1 MISAG
6 PLCSRRDSFSA
17 AASHR
22 SGDIQI
28 TIEAGIAPDLRGYA
42 AGEYIGGIP
51 DILKANVKRREAKAH
66 DVGRPKVADHTA
78 LDHRLHHRITL
89 VEGYPDLAA
98 TQCCLAGCHNI
109 KARQK
114 RGN

>member
-6 PLCSRRDSFSA
+6 LPRSRRGNFSL
-17 AASHR
+17 AASDR
-22 SGDIQI
+22 SGYIQI
-28 TIEAGIAPDLRGYA
+28 TIEAGIAPNLRVYA
-42 AGEYIGGIP
+42 HGEYIGGIP

-98 TQCCLAGCHNI
+98 AQ
-109 KARQK
+109 
-114 RGN
+114 